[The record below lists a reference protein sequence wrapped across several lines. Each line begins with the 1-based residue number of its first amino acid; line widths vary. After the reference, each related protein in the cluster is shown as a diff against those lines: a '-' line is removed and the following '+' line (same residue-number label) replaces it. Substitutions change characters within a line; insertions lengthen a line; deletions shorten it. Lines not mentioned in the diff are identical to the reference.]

1 MYFISYV
8 KAASAATKCKQ
19 YIHWTLGQGQSN
31 SQKKKNAI
39 TFAIYLALK
48 KEKKLCSILCLLLV
62 KKRIYVLHIVQ

>member
-39 TFAIYLALK
+39 TFAIYL
-48 KEKKLCSILCLLLV
+48 S
-62 KKRIYVLHIVQ
+62 